1 MTGGPAWPL
10 LGFVFSDRTI
20 AIVMALGLVGLFALL
35 ASLIW
40 TRFGQAK
47 PLSKCVALSLLAHA
61 LFLIYAYSTQILFG
75 PPGKWTGQTVTVR
88 LRDAADDEEAAPRT
102 TKDPQPWEQAGAEN
116 VPLMQA
122 LPESRTEPKPAE
134 PKRSPAPLKPPD
146 LLQPRPA
153 DLAIAR
159 PPAPPLPAPTPPPLL
174 PDKPANPAPPEKIAA
189 ATAPPTEGTPETPSP
204 AATMP
209 NLTDLLPDDDQAG
222 GTTPSEVAAMPPNP
236 LRDPGGAQ
244 ASLPAQTAP
253 PGPEAP
259 PAQEFTAAASGVP
272 RRLGD
277 GREVPESLRARV
289 AADRLKA
296 AQPFGASPRT
306 EAAVAAALD
315 WLASVQSEDGRW
327 DADAFGA
334 GRETRTLGHDRRGA
348 GAQAD
353 TGVSGL
359 ALLAFLGNGE
369 THLEG
374 EHREAVQHGLEFL
387 LASQVSNGSL
397 AGNAEFFASMYCHG
411 IATLA
416 LSEAYALSGD
426 ERLLLGL
433 KRALAYTIEAQHHGG
448 GWRYQPYDAG
458 DMSQFGWQLMAL
470 KSAELGGISIPAGT
484 RSRMATFLRS
494 CSSGK
499 SRGLASYRAGDR
511 VSRTMTAE
519 ALVCRYFLEAENSPP
534 QAAEA
539 AAYLLEERPG
549 EGQANYYYWYYG
561 TVAMFQRQG
570 DDWTRWNAALQSEL
584 LNRQRWDG
592 GAVGSWDPDDQWGG
606 YGGRIYSTSLSALSL
621 EVYYRYLPLH
631 VQQSVQ
637 DRLTDRPFPG
647 LPR

>member
-1 MTGGPAWPL
+1 
-10 LGFVFSDRTI
+10 
-20 AIVMALGLVGLFALL
+20 MAVGLVGVFALL
-35 ASLIW
+35 AALVW

-47 PLSKCVALSLLAHA
+47 PVSKCVVLSLLAHA

-88 LRDAADDEEAAPRT
+88 LRDAADDQETARLT
-102 TKDPQPWEQAGAEN
+102 TSVPQPWEQAGADN
-116 VPLMQA
+116 VPLLEA
-122 LPESRTEPKPAE
+122 FPESRVTPAPAE
-134 PKRSPAPLKPPD
+134 PKRAATNVAPPD

-153 DLAIAR
+153 DLSTAR
-159 PPAPPLPAPTPPPLL
+159 TPAPPLPAPTPPPLL
-174 PDKPANPAPPEKIAA
+174 PDRPANPAPPENVADA
-189 ATAPPTEGTPETPSP
+189 STPPSESVPDSTPSP
-204 AATMP
+204 EATMP
-209 NLTDLLPDDDQAG
+209 RFTDLLPDEDSSPSA
-222 GTTPSEVAAMPPNP
+222 TPSEVAATPNNP
-236 LRDPGGAQ
+236 LREAGGAEV
-244 ASLPAQTAP
+244 SLPAEA
-253 PGPEAP
+253 AP
-259 PAQEFTAAASGVP
+259 PALDAQAGQEFTAAASGVP

-289 AADRLKA
+289 AADRLQA

-306 EAAVAAALD
+306 EAAVAAALE
-315 WLASVQSEDGRW
+315 WLASVQSDDGRW

-374 EHREAVQHGLEFL
+374 KHRETVQHGLEYL
-387 LASQVSNGSL
+387 LASQAANGSL

-426 ERLLLGL
+426 QRLLPGL
-433 KRALAYTIEAQHHGG
+433 KRAMAYTIEAQHHGG

-470 KSAELGGISIPAGT
+470 KSAELGGISIPVGT
-484 RSRMATFLRS
+484 RTRMATFLRS

-519 ALVCRYFLEAENSPP
+519 ALVCRYFLEAENSP
-534 QAAEA
+534 AATAEA

-606 YGGRIYSTSLSALSL
+606 YGGRIYSTSLAALSL

-637 DRLTDRPFPG
+637 DRLTDRPFSG